1 MRPHACHFAQSYT
14 LYFNLVFY
22 FTLWWGLYRV
32 NTPHSR
38 AAWKGVAVHV
48 LPFWVAAQYLLWC
61 TQMWRKC
68 GAPLPLALLSDLVL
82 HWLPLIVMLGHLHRA
97 AGPPAWSGIMLVV
110 GVAVT
115 YTAVADAATGGN
127 VRAMYDVPLPTLL
140 ALYLPVLLLAYLA
153 FQWRE

>member
-1 MRPHACHFAQSYT
+1 MRPHACHVLKSYT
-14 LYFNLVFY
+14 LCFNVVFY
-22 FTLWWGLYRV
+22 ITLWWGLYRV

-38 AAWKGVAVHV
+38 AVWKGVAVHV
-48 LPFWVAAQYLLWC
+48 LPFWVASQYLMWG
-61 TQMWRKC
+61 THMWRKC

-82 HWLPLIVMLGHLHRA
+82 HWLPLIVMLRHVYRA
-97 AGPPAWSGIMLVV
+97 PEPPAWSGVLLVV

-115 YTAVADAATGGN
+115 YTAVAAAATGGN

-153 FQWRE
+153 FQWWE